1 MKALR
6 ELLENSP
13 GLFELNMGLSIAQG
27 LQKTSG
33 KLETD
38 RKQIETDDFLKKEK
52 SMAEQLRKL
61 MVTESDL
68 LGLILKAQNLASTSY

>member
-1 MKALR
+1 MSRWKRLKVPRPSETREPTEILKEFEGSVKALR

-13 GLFELNMGLSIAQG
+13 ELFELNMGLSIAQG

-38 RKQIETDDFLKKEK
+38 RKQIETDDF
-52 SMAEQLRKL
+52 
-61 MVTESDL
+61 
-68 LGLILKAQNLASTSY
+68 